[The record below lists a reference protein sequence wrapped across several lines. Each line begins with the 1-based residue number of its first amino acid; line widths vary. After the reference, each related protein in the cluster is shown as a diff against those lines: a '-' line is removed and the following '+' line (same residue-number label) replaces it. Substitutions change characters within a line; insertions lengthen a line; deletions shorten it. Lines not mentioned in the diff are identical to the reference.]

1 VEVVGVTEQLDT
13 ATAEAEPQAD
23 AEPRADVEAAA
34 AVARTVDLPLR
45 RADDFDSVVAQCAP
59 ELLRLALL
67 LTGDPDR
74 AERLVRST
82 LAQSYRRWR
91 RVRRRGD
98 PQAHLRRA
106 LVRHYV
112 SWGAPHGA
120 LHSAGPVRADAP
132 AGAAQPGFTTDAGER
147 DATWD
152 LLEQL
157 TRRQRTVLVLQ
168 YYAQMPLS
176 DVADEMGYPEA
187 TVAAEAERALEML
200 GTVVPLSPEVV
211 P

>member
-1 VEVVGVTEQLDT
+1 MEVVGVTEQLDT
-13 ATAEAEPQAD
+13 PTAEAEPQAD
-23 AEPRADVEAAA
+23 AEPAA

-45 RADDFDSVVAQCAP
+45 RAEDFDSVVAQCAP

-106 LVRHYV
+106 LVRRYV

-120 LHSAGPVRADAP
+120 PHSAGPVGADAR
-132 AGAAQPGFTTDAGER
+132 AGAAQAVFTTDAAER

-200 GTVVPLSPEVV
+200 GTVVPLSPEIV